1 MSHKVFIQSLGC
13 PKNLVD
19 SEVISGALS
28 AAGYEG
34 VEFPEEADLLLVN
47 TCGFITP
54 AVEEGIDAILN
65 LVGIKQEK
73 VGCRLVVAGCMVQR
87 YGDELR
93 KEFPEVDLFIGV
105 DEIATIAKRLASLA
119 SVTPEITVT
128 AATPGYLMDAL
139 TPRQVS
145 TPSFRSYLKITEGCS
160 NRCSYCLIPGLRGP
174 LRSRRLADL
183 IKEAQLLEAG
193 GTKELTLIAQDLTAY
208 GLDLGAGRERLADL
222 LRALLA
228 ETNIHWLRMLYLYPM
243 RLNDEVL
250 QLVADNPRL
259 LPYFDIP
266 LQHISDRI
274 LQAMNRPYTRA
285 SVEELLARI
294 RKILP
299 QAAIRTTFMVGFP
312 GETEADVAELA
323 EFMTAARLDNVGIF
337 CYSNEAECAAAQLPD
352 QCSEEVKIARK
363 DELMRLQ
370 AEISQEINQRKVG
383 MVEPV
388 LVEGLSRESDLLLE
402 GRSRYQAPEIDGVV
416 YINAGTCEVGE
427 IVEVRI
433 TEAHPYDLVGE
444 IVEEES

>member
-1 MSHKVFIQSLGC
+1 MPKKVFIQSLGC

-34 VEFPEEADLLLVN
+34 VEYPEEADLLLVN

-105 DEIATIAKRLASLA
+105 DEIAGIAERLASLA
-119 SVTPEITVT
+119 PSTPEITAMAVT
-128 AATPGYLMDAL
+128 PAYLMTSL
-139 TPRQVS
+139 TPRLVS
-145 TPSFRSYLKITEGCS
+145 TPSFRAYLKITEGCS
-160 NRCSYCLIPGLRGP
+160 NRCSYCLIPSLRGP
-174 LRSRRLADL
+174 LRSRLLPDL
-183 IKEAQLLEAG
+183 IKEARLLEAG

-208 GLDLGAGRERLADL
+208 GLDLGAGKERLADL
-222 LRALLA
+222 LRALLK
-228 ETNIHWLRMLYLYPM
+228 ETEIPWLRMLYLYPM
-243 RLNDEVL
+243 RLNDELL

-266 LQHISDRI
+266 LQHINDRV
-274 LQAMNRPYTRA
+274 LQAMNRPYTRR

-312 GETEADVAELA
+312 GETAAEVAELA
-323 EFMTAARLDNVGIF
+323 DFMAAERLDNVGIF
-337 CYSNEAECAAAQLPD
+337 CYSNEAECAAAHLPD
-352 QCSEEVKIARK
+352 QCPEEVKIARK

-370 AEISQEINQRKVG
+370 AGISLEKNQGKVG
-383 MVEPV
+383 TVEPV

-402 GRSRYQAPEIDGVV
+402 GRTRYQAPEIDGVV
-416 YINAGTCEVGE
+416 YINAGNCDVGE

-444 IVEEES
+444 IVEQEG